1 MNRITI
7 NKETDKILL
16 FLFFAFLSLNATAQN
31 DRKQITIQN
40 KNISLKEAFTEIEL
54 QTGYSIAYELS
65 AVDVKRKISLSLE
78 SQSIDKAL
86 AQILKD
92 TRYSYKITGYHI
104 IITPSGNELQ
114 KSTKEKT
121 EKPTQTVRGIVLD
134 SKTNAPIE
142 FATVRIMNV
151 GSLGSTTDS
160 LGRFRIDNVPV
171 GRCNIQTSYVGY
183 NTNIFNEIPV
193 TSSKEVYMEITL
205 DENIHSLAEV
215 VIQPEI
221 KKDKPL
227 NAMAITGGRMIS
239 MEEAGRFA
247 NGFDDP
253 ARLSSAFAG
262 VAGDV
267 GTNAVAIRGNSPQ
280 FTQWRLEGVEI
291 PNPTHFADLTGLGG
305 GFLSALSTQV
315 IGNSDFY
322 NGAFPSEYSNALSGI
337 FDMQIRNGN
346 NQKYE
351 HTFQLG
357 ILGIDLASEGPIS
370 RKHGSSY
377 IFNYR
382 FSTTSLATGNDMNLK
397 YQDLSFKLNFPTRKA
412 GTFSIWGIG
421 LIDRYKPEAIDRD
434 EWETQSDRQSGN
446 TAFDKAAG
454 GLTHKYL
461 INADTYI
468 RSSLAATYSKD
479 RTRADQMTED
489 DKLVHVGDIRNSK
502 WDIVFNSYL
511 NKKFNSNHI
520 NRTGI
525 TVTGLQY
532 DLDYKI
538 SPNFGLDV
546 PMEQI
551 SKGNGGSCV
560 LSAYSSSV
568 INLSNHL
575 TTSLGIT
582 AQYFT
587 LNKNWTVE
595 PRAALKW
602 SFNPKHALAL
612 AYGLHSRREKLDYY
626 FVEQEA
632 NGKTESNRYLDFSKA
647 HHFGLTYDW
656 NINSYMHL
664 KVEPYYQYLFRIP
677 VEENSSFSIINHQ
690 SFYLDRI
697 LKNRGSGVNYGIDI
711 TLEQYMKNGF
721 YYMITASLFKSKYKA
736 GDNIWRNTRLDKNYL
751 LNILAGKE
759 WMVGR
764 NKQNVLSLNGRIFF
778 QGGDRYTPVDEG
790 KSMIEHDIKFDETR
804 AYSKKFDPSINGDIS
819 FSYRINKKKISH
831 EFSIKMLNVGMRTGM
846 HFYQYNEK
854 THKIEKKDGSGLIP
868 NISYKIYFLN
878 IKENNHCLHCYPNK
892 SKEDVFGNFPI
903 HLLLSIYSEHP
914 QRNTPIIR

>member
-31 DRKQITIQN
+31 DRKPITIQN
-40 KNISLKEAFTEIEL
+40 KNISLQEAFTEIEQ

-291 PNPTHFADLTGLGG
+291 PNPTHFADLSGLCG

-434 EWETQSDRQSGN
+434 EWETQGDRQSGN

-479 RTRADQMTED
+479 RTRADQITED

-538 SPNFGLDV
+538 SPNFGLDI

-868 NISYKIYFLN
+868 NISYKIYF
-878 IKENNHCLHCYPNK
+878 
-892 SKEDVFGNFPI
+892 
-903 HLLLSIYSEHP
+903 
-914 QRNTPIIR
+914 

>member
-40 KNISLKEAFTEIEL
+40 KNISLKEVFTEIEL

-104 IITPSGNELQ
+104 IITPSDNEQQ

-160 LGRFRIDNVPV
+160 LGRFRINNVPV

-183 NTNIFNEIPV
+183 NANIFNEIPV

-434 EWETQSDRQSGN
+434 EWETQGDRQSGN

-868 NISYKIYFLN
+868 NISYKIYF
-878 IKENNHCLHCYPNK
+878 
-892 SKEDVFGNFPI
+892 
-903 HLLLSIYSEHP
+903 
-914 QRNTPIIR
+914 

>member
-7 NKETDKILL
+7 NKQINKILL
-16 FLFFAFLSLNATAQN
+16 FLFFAFLSFNATAQN
-31 DRKQITIQN
+31 DKKQITIQN
-40 KNISLKEAFTEIEL
+40 KNISLKEAFAEIEL

-65 AVDVKRKISLSLE
+65 TVDVKKKISLSLE
-78 SQSIDKAL
+78 NQSIDKAL
-86 AQILKD
+86 SQILKD

-104 IITPSGNELQ
+104 IITPSDNEQQ

-134 SKTNAPIE
+134 SKTNTPIE
-142 FATVRIMNV
+142 FATVRIMNS

-160 LGRFRIDNVPV
+160 LGRFRIDHVPV

-183 NTNIFNEIPV
+183 NANIFNEIPV
-193 TSSKEVYMEITL
+193 TSSKEVYMEIPL
-205 DENIHSLAEV
+205 DENVHSLAEV

-322 NGAFPSEYSNALSGI
+322 NGAFPAEYSNALSGI

-370 RKHGSSY
+370 KKHGSSY
-377 IFNYR
+377 ILNYR

-421 LIDRYKPEAIDRD
+421 LIDRYKPEILDRD

-446 TAFDKAAG
+446 TTFDKAAG
-454 GLTHKYL
+454 GITHKYL

-468 RSSLAATYSKD
+468 RSSLAATYAKD
-479 RTRADQMTED
+479 HTEADQMTED

-511 NKKFNSNHI
+511 NKKFSSNHI

-525 TVTGLQY
+525 TITGLKY

-538 SPNFGLDV
+538 SPNFGLDI

-551 SKGNGGSCV
+551 SKGNGESCV

-602 SFNPKHALAL
+602 TFNPKHALAL
-612 AYGLHSRREKLDYY
+612 AYGLHSRRERLDYY
-626 FVEQEA
+626 FVEQEV
-632 NGKTESNRYLDFSKA
+632 NGKTESNRYLNFSKA

-690 SFYLDRI
+690 SFYLERI

-721 YYMITASLFKSKYKA
+721 YYMITASLFKSRYKA
-736 GDNIWRNTRLDKNYL
+736 GDHIWRNTRLDKNYL
-751 LNILAGKE
+751 LNVLAGKE

-778 QGGDRYTPVDEG
+778 QGGDRYTPVDKE
-790 KSMIEHDIKFDETR
+790 KSLIEHDIKFDETR
-804 AYSKKFDPSINGDIS
+804 AYSKKFNPSLNGDIS
-819 FSYRINKKKISH
+819 FSYRINKRKISH

-854 THKIEKKDGSGLIP
+854 THKIEKEDGSGMIP
-868 NISYKIYFLN
+868 NISYKIYF
-878 IKENNHCLHCYPNK
+878 
-892 SKEDVFGNFPI
+892 
-903 HLLLSIYSEHP
+903 
-914 QRNTPIIR
+914 

>member
-7 NKETDKILL
+7 NKQINKILL
-16 FLFFAFLSLNATAQN
+16 FLFFAFLSFNATAQN
-31 DRKQITIQN
+31 DKKQITIQN
-40 KNISLKEAFTEIEL
+40 KNISLKEAFAEIEL

-65 AVDVKRKISLSLE
+65 TVDVKKKISLSLE
-78 SQSIDKAL
+78 NQSIDKAL
-86 AQILKD
+86 SQILKD

-104 IITPSGNELQ
+104 IITPSDNEQQ

-134 SKTNAPIE
+134 SKTNTPIE
-142 FATVRIMNV
+142 FATVRIMNS

-160 LGRFRIDNVPV
+160 LGRFRIDHVPV

-183 NTNIFNEIPV
+183 NANIFNEIPV
-193 TSSKEVYMEITL
+193 TSSKEVYMEIPL
-205 DENIHSLAEV
+205 DENVHSLAEV

-322 NGAFPSEYSNALSGI
+322 NGAFPAEYSNALSGI

-370 RKHGSSY
+370 KKHGSSY
-377 IFNYR
+377 ILNYR

-421 LIDRYKPEAIDRD
+421 LIDRYKPEILDRD

-446 TAFDKAAG
+446 TTFDKAAG
-454 GLTHKYL
+454 GITHKYL

-468 RSSLAATYSKD
+468 RSSLAATYAKD
-479 RTRADQMTED
+479 HTEADQMTED

-511 NKKFNSNHI
+511 NKKFSSNHI

-525 TVTGLQY
+525 TITGLKY

-538 SPNFGLDV
+538 SPNFGLDI

-551 SKGNGGSCV
+551 SKGNGESCV

-602 SFNPKHALAL
+602 TFNPKHALAL
-612 AYGLHSRREKLDYY
+612 AYGLHSRRERLDYY
-626 FVEQEA
+626 FVEQEV
-632 NGKTESNRYLDFSKA
+632 NGKTESNRYLNFSKA

-690 SFYLDRI
+690 SFYLERI

-721 YYMITASLFKSKYKA
+721 YYMITASLFKSRYKA
-736 GDNIWRNTRLDKNYL
+736 GDHIWRNTRLDKNYL
-751 LNILAGKE
+751 LNVLAGKE

-778 QGGDRYTPVDEG
+778 QGGDRYTPVDEE
-790 KSMIEHDIKFDETR
+790 KSLIEHDIKFDETR
-804 AYSKKFDPSINGDIS
+804 AYSKKFNPSLNGDIS
-819 FSYRINKKKISH
+819 FSYRINKRKISH

-854 THKIEKKDGSGLIP
+854 THKIEKEDGSGMIP
-868 NISYKIYFLN
+868 NISYKIYF
-878 IKENNHCLHCYPNK
+878 
-892 SKEDVFGNFPI
+892 
-903 HLLLSIYSEHP
+903 
-914 QRNTPIIR
+914 

>member
-31 DRKQITIQN
+31 DRKPITIQN
-40 KNISLKEAFTEIEL
+40 KNISLQEAFTEIEQ

-65 AVDVKRKISLSLE
+65 AVDVKRKIFLSLE

-434 EWETQSDRQSGN
+434 EWETQGDRQSGN

-868 NISYKIYFLN
+868 NISYKIYF
-878 IKENNHCLHCYPNK
+878 
-892 SKEDVFGNFPI
+892 
-903 HLLLSIYSEHP
+903 
-914 QRNTPIIR
+914 

>member
-16 FLFFAFLSLNATAQN
+16 FLFFVFLSLNATAQN

-370 RKHGSSY
+370 RKYGSSY

-434 EWETQSDRQSGN
+434 EWETQGDRQSGN

-632 NGKTESNRYLDFSKA
+632 NGKTKSNRYLDFSKA

-868 NISYKIYFLN
+868 NISYKIYF
-878 IKENNHCLHCYPNK
+878 
-892 SKEDVFGNFPI
+892 
-903 HLLLSIYSEHP
+903 
-914 QRNTPIIR
+914 

>member
-434 EWETQSDRQSGN
+434 EWETQGDRQSGN

-626 FVEQEA
+626 FVEQQA
-632 NGKTESNRYLDFSKA
+632 N
-647 HHFGLTYDW
+647 
-656 NINSYMHL
+656 
-664 KVEPYYQYLFRIP
+664 
-677 VEENSSFSIINHQ
+677 
-690 SFYLDRI
+690 
-697 LKNRGSGVNYGIDI
+697 
-711 TLEQYMKNGF
+711 
-721 YYMITASLFKSKYKA
+721 
-736 GDNIWRNTRLDKNYL
+736 
-751 LNILAGKE
+751 
-759 WMVGR
+759 
-764 NKQNVLSLNGRIFF
+764 
-778 QGGDRYTPVDEG
+778 
-790 KSMIEHDIKFDETR
+790 
-804 AYSKKFDPSINGDIS
+804 
-819 FSYRINKKKISH
+819 
-831 EFSIKMLNVGMRTGM
+831 
-846 HFYQYNEK
+846 
-854 THKIEKKDGSGLIP
+854 
-868 NISYKIYFLN
+868 
-878 IKENNHCLHCYPNK
+878 
-892 SKEDVFGNFPI
+892 
-903 HLLLSIYSEHP
+903 
-914 QRNTPIIR
+914 

>member
-40 KNISLKEAFTEIEL
+40 KNISLKEVFTEIEL

-434 EWETQSDRQSGN
+434 EWETQGDRQSGN

-868 NISYKIYFLN
+868 NISYKIYF
-878 IKENNHCLHCYPNK
+878 
-892 SKEDVFGNFPI
+892 
-903 HLLLSIYSEHP
+903 
-914 QRNTPIIR
+914 

>member
-31 DRKQITIQN
+31 DRKPITIQN
-40 KNISLKEAFTEIEL
+40 KNISLQEAFTEIEQ

-370 RKHGSSY
+370 RKLGSSY

-434 EWETQSDRQSGN
+434 EWETQGDRQSGN

-868 NISYKIYFLN
+868 NISYKIYF
-878 IKENNHCLHCYPNK
+878 
-892 SKEDVFGNFPI
+892 
-903 HLLLSIYSEHP
+903 
-914 QRNTPIIR
+914 

>member
-16 FLFFAFLSLNATAQN
+16 FLFFAFLSLNVTAQN
-31 DRKQITIQN
+31 DRKPITIQN

-142 FATVRIMNV
+142 FAAVRIMNV

-434 EWETQSDRQSGN
+434 EWETQGDRQSGN

-868 NISYKIYFLN
+868 NISYKIYF
-878 IKENNHCLHCYPNK
+878 
-892 SKEDVFGNFPI
+892 
-903 HLLLSIYSEHP
+903 
-914 QRNTPIIR
+914 

>member
-31 DRKQITIQN
+31 DRKPITIQN
-40 KNISLKEAFTEIEL
+40 KNISLQEAFTEIEQ

-227 NAMAITGGRMIS
+227 NAMTITGGRMIS

-267 GTNAVAIRGNSPQ
+267 ETNAVAIRGNSPQ

-434 EWETQSDRQSGN
+434 EWETQGDRQSGN

-538 SPNFGLDV
+538 SPNFGLDI

-868 NISYKIYFLN
+868 NISYKIYF
-878 IKENNHCLHCYPNK
+878 
-892 SKEDVFGNFPI
+892 
-903 HLLLSIYSEHP
+903 
-914 QRNTPIIR
+914 

>member
-434 EWETQSDRQSGN
+434 EWETQGDRQSGN

-612 AYGLHSRREKLDYY
+612 AYGLDSRREKLDYY

-868 NISYKIYFLN
+868 NISYKIYF
-878 IKENNHCLHCYPNK
+878 
-892 SKEDVFGNFPI
+892 
-903 HLLLSIYSEHP
+903 
-914 QRNTPIIR
+914 

>member
-434 EWETQSDRQSGN
+434 EWETQGDRQSGN

-461 INADTYI
+461 INTDTYI

-868 NISYKIYFLN
+868 NISYKIYF
-878 IKENNHCLHCYPNK
+878 
-892 SKEDVFGNFPI
+892 
-903 HLLLSIYSEHP
+903 
-914 QRNTPIIR
+914 

>member
-16 FLFFAFLSLNATAQN
+16 FLFFVFLSLNATAQN

-183 NTNIFNEIPV
+183 NANIFNEIPV

-370 RKHGSSY
+370 RKYGSSY

-434 EWETQSDRQSGN
+434 EWETQGDRQSGN

-647 HHFGLTYDW
+647 HHFGLTYEW

-846 HFYQYNEK
+846 NFYHYTQK
-854 THKIEKKDGSGLIP
+854 THKLEKKDGSGLIP
-868 NISYKIYFLN
+868 NISYKIYF
-878 IKENNHCLHCYPNK
+878 
-892 SKEDVFGNFPI
+892 
-903 HLLLSIYSEHP
+903 
-914 QRNTPIIR
+914 

>member
-291 PNPTHFADLTGLGG
+291 PNPTHFADLSGLGG

-322 NGAFPSEYSNALSGI
+322 NGAFLSEYSNALSGI

-351 HTFQLG
+351 HTFQLA

-434 EWETQSDRQSGN
+434 EWETQGDRQSGN
-446 TAFDKAAG
+446 TTFDKAAG

-532 DLDYKI
+532 DLEYKI

-868 NISYKIYFLN
+868 NISYKIYF
-878 IKENNHCLHCYPNK
+878 
-892 SKEDVFGNFPI
+892 
-903 HLLLSIYSEHP
+903 
-914 QRNTPIIR
+914 

>member
-31 DRKQITIQN
+31 DRKPITIQN
-40 KNISLKEAFTEIEL
+40 KNISLQEAFTEIEQ

-382 FSTTSLATGNDMNLK
+382 FATTSLATGNDMNLK

-434 EWETQSDRQSGN
+434 EWETQGDRQSGN

-479 RTRADQMTED
+479 RTRADQITED

-538 SPNFGLDV
+538 SPNFGLDI

-868 NISYKIYFLN
+868 NISYKIYF
-878 IKENNHCLHCYPNK
+878 
-892 SKEDVFGNFPI
+892 
-903 HLLLSIYSEHP
+903 
-914 QRNTPIIR
+914 

>member
-31 DRKQITIQN
+31 DRKPITIQN
-40 KNISLKEAFTEIEL
+40 KNISLQEAFTEIEQ

-434 EWETQSDRQSGN
+434 EWETQGDRQSGN

-479 RTRADQMTED
+479 RTRADQITED

-511 NKKFNSNHI
+511 NKKLNSNHI

-538 SPNFGLDV
+538 SPNFGLDI

-868 NISYKIYFLN
+868 NISYKIYF
-878 IKENNHCLHCYPNK
+878 
-892 SKEDVFGNFPI
+892 
-903 HLLLSIYSEHP
+903 
-914 QRNTPIIR
+914 

>member
-16 FLFFAFLSLNATAQN
+16 FLFFTFLSLNATAQN
-31 DRKQITIQN
+31 DRKPITIQN
-40 KNISLKEAFTEIEL
+40 KNISLQEAFTEIEQ

-434 EWETQSDRQSGN
+434 EWETQGDRQSGN

-868 NISYKIYFLN
+868 NISYKIYF
-878 IKENNHCLHCYPNK
+878 
-892 SKEDVFGNFPI
+892 
-903 HLLLSIYSEHP
+903 
-914 QRNTPIIR
+914 

>member
-1 MNRITI
+1 M
-7 NKETDKILL
+7 
-16 FLFFAFLSLNATAQN
+16 NATAQN
-31 DRKQITIQN
+31 DRKPITIQN
-40 KNISLKEAFTEIEL
+40 KNISLQEAFTEIEQ

-412 GTFSIWGIG
+412 GTFSIWGIE

-434 EWETQSDRQSGN
+434 EWETQGDRQSGN

-479 RTRADQMTED
+479 RTRADQITED

-538 SPNFGLDV
+538 SPNFGLDI

-868 NISYKIYFLN
+868 NISYKIYF
-878 IKENNHCLHCYPNK
+878 
-892 SKEDVFGNFPI
+892 
-903 HLLLSIYSEHP
+903 
-914 QRNTPIIR
+914 

>member
-160 LGRFRIDNVPV
+160 LGRFRINNVPV

-183 NTNIFNEIPV
+183 NANIFNEIPV

-434 EWETQSDRQSGN
+434 EWETQGDRQSGN

-587 LNKNWTVE
+587 LNKNWTIE

-632 NGKTESNRYLDFSKA
+632 NRYLDFSKA

-868 NISYKIYFLN
+868 NISYKIYF
-878 IKENNHCLHCYPNK
+878 
-892 SKEDVFGNFPI
+892 
-903 HLLLSIYSEHP
+903 
-914 QRNTPIIR
+914 

>member
-434 EWETQSDRQSGN
+434 EWETQGDRQSGN

-721 YYMITASLFKSKYKA
+721 YYMITA
-736 GDNIWRNTRLDKNYL
+736 
-751 LNILAGKE
+751 
-759 WMVGR
+759 
-764 NKQNVLSLNGRIFF
+764 FF
-778 QGGDRYTPVDEG
+778 
-790 KSMIEHDIKFDETR
+790 F
-804 AYSKKFDPSINGDIS
+804 
-819 FSYRINKKKISH
+819 
-831 EFSIKMLNVGMRTGM
+831 
-846 HFYQYNEK
+846 
-854 THKIEKKDGSGLIP
+854 
-868 NISYKIYFLN
+868 
-878 IKENNHCLHCYPNK
+878 
-892 SKEDVFGNFPI
+892 
-903 HLLLSIYSEHP
+903 
-914 QRNTPIIR
+914 

>member
-31 DRKQITIQN
+31 DRKPITIQN
-40 KNISLKEAFTEIEL
+40 KNISLQEAFTEIEQ

-227 NAMAITGGRMIS
+227 NAMTITGGRMIS

-434 EWETQSDRQSGN
+434 EWETQGDRQSGN

-868 NISYKIYFLN
+868 NISYKIYF
-878 IKENNHCLHCYPNK
+878 
-892 SKEDVFGNFPI
+892 
-903 HLLLSIYSEHP
+903 
-914 QRNTPIIR
+914 